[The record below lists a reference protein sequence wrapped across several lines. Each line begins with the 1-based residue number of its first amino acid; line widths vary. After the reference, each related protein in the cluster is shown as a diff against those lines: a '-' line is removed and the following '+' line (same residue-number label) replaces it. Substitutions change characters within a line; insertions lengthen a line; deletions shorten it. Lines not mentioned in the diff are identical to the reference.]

1 MLHNKSANPG
11 YQQIKYYC
19 KPMKEEPGLHM
30 NTNKTNYDRYIDSI
44 CDDCRQKYGVP
55 TKVEF
60 AIKEQNIDKENNLF
74 TNGHKYY
81 CPQCNRITDDGQDA
95 KKNKIETIIAQSVSD
110 FLQIIKDTPRAKWFR
125 GTANE
130 SYSLKPEKGRIK
142 IGDFISDAL
151 KKEYTLFSEFERYIP
166 YFEKISGNDLAFLA
180 QHYGL
185 PTRLLD
191 WTSSPLV
198 ALFFATRSREHNG
211 SVYILNNIEK
221 SPPSL
226 EYKSLLNEGGVAPK
240 TSETYLVIPSAVTS
254 RLITQSGIFTLHSDP
269 FIPLTDEVLKKIII
283 PENNKESFFSEL
295 EQLGVHYFSLF
306 PDMAG
311 LAQWLKAKHWE
322 PALPNPIRDFL
333 LGQNLSKK

>member
-1 MLHNKSANPG
+1 MEPNMTQTRLTQYLDQLCDECQKNPP
-11 YQQIKYYC
+11 YQKNETFKFELQESYREGGK
-19 KPMKEEPGLHM
+19 GW
-30 NTNKTNYDRYIDSI
+30 IDPA
-44 CDDCRQKYGVP
+44 Y
-55 TKVEF
+55 
-60 AIKEQNIDKENNLF
+60 
-74 TNGHKYY
+74 KYY
-81 CPQCNRITDDGQDA
+81 CPYCLRLTDDGRDA
-95 KKNKIETIIAQSVSD
+95 KKNKIEISYAENISE
-110 FLQIIKDTPRAKWFR
+110 FLQIIKDTPHAKWFR
-125 GTANE
+125 GVSNE
-130 SYSLKPEKGRIK
+130 NHSLKPEIGRIK
-142 IGDFISDAL
+142 IGEYTTDAL
-151 KKEYTLFSEFERYIP
+151 KKEYTLFSEFERFIP

-211 SVYILNNIEK
+211 SVYILKNIEEM
-221 SPPSL
+221 PSNL
-226 EYKSLLNEGGVAPK
+226 EYKSLLSAEGFEPK
-240 TSETYLVIPSAVTS
+240 SNKTYLVIPSAVTS

-283 PENNKESFFSEL
+283 PENKKESFFNEL

-322 PALPNPIRDFL
+322 PALPNPMRNFL
-333 LGQNLSKK
+333 QGQNLSKT